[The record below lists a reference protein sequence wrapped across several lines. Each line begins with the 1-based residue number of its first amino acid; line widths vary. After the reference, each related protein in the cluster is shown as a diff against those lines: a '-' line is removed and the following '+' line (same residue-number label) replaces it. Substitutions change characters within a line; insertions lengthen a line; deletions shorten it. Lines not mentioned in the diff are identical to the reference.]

1 MSDKENNAIK
11 MLLKCFTVAGGELQL
26 WEFSE
31 NEYVQRL

>member
-11 MLLKCFTVAGGELQL
+11 MLLKCFAGEGRGLEL